1 VQNSV
6 RGILGL
12 SPEELSPAQRIEADG
27 LWAAFRIYD
36 PVSLPLRKIEAVGKT
51 AAEALAG
58 VEDARHY
65 EAVKLHFL
73 R

>member
-1 VQNSV
+1 MTSGVE
-6 RGILGL
+6 GIVGL
-12 SPEELSPAQRIEADG
+12 SPEELSLAQRKEAEG

-58 VEDARHY
+58 VQDARHY

>member
-1 VQNSV
+1 MA
-6 RGILGL
+6 
-12 SPEELSPAQRIEADG
+12 PEELSPAQRKEANG

-36 PVSLPLRKIEAVGKT
+36 PVALPLRKIEAVGKT
-51 AAEALAG
+51 AAEALSG
-58 VEDARHY
+58 VNDARHY

>member
-1 VQNSV
+1 MN
-6 RGILGL
+6 GIIGL
-12 SPEELSPAQRIEADG
+12 SPEELNPAQRKAAEG

-36 PVSLPLRKIEAVGKT
+36 PVALPLRKIEAVGKT
-51 AAEALAG
+51 SAEALAG
-58 VEDARHY
+58 VGDPRHY

>member
-1 VQNSV
+1 M
-6 RGILGL
+6 GL
-12 SPEELSPAQRIEADG
+12 SPEELSPAQRKEAEG

-36 PVSLPLRKIEAVGKT
+36 PVSLPLRKIEAVGRT

-58 VEDARHY
+58 VGDARQY

>member
-1 VQNSV
+1 LTSIV
-6 RGILGL
+6 GL
-12 SPEELSPAQRIEADG
+12 APEELSPAQRRQADG

-36 PVSLPLRKIEAVGKT
+36 PVTLPLRKIEAVGKT

-58 VEDARHY
+58 VGNARHY
-65 EAVKLHFL
+65 EAVKLQFL

>member
-1 VQNSV
+1 MTSGVE
-6 RGILGL
+6 GIVGL
-12 SPEELSPAQRIEADG
+12 SPEELSLAQRRDAEG

-36 PVSLPLRKIEAVGKT
+36 PVSLPLRKIEALGKT
-51 AAEALAG
+51 ASEALAG
-58 VEDARHY
+58 VEDPRHY